1 MSLCDLLCVLPLR
14 FGEMQLIQQQPMLTS
29 FICRD
34 DCLVLS
40 VTREKFNRFIKIAPE
55 IVDHFSKLVTYRTAS
70 MLHDCDL
77 FEIREDRAWSKLE
90 LFCSMFDYE
99 FVWQDVDVM
108 KEGAIDTETN
118 KFYIIQ
124 QGSVRV
130 TTGEAA
136 LEGKKADEE
145 VLDAKEAEVVE
156 EKNPSAA
163 SSSPTS
169 GTSSASS
176 SAPGTPRNNLTIH
189 ISTPTFPP
197 THTRTPSSV
206 VLDKGAYFGELSLLL
221 RNLPRPHTIRTLT
234 PCVFLTLPPR
244 KFRQFCKVAPE
255 IRLGLGRRW
264 PQYVQQAGGESN
276 EGTSPFDPNEDD
288 ASGSGGPD
296 SARAAGGG
304 HADGGGVFNIFKQR
318 IMEEQKLQRRQPLS
332 TAGLSNTRRTANSA
346 SDEQKH

>member
-1 MSLCDLLCVLPLR
+1 
-14 FGEMQLIQQQPMLTS
+14 MQLIQQQPMLTS
-29 FICRD
+29 FICRE

-99 FVWQDVDVM
+99 FVWQGVDVM
-108 KEGAIDTETN
+108 KEGEMDADTN

-124 QGSVRV
+124 QGSVRM
-130 TTGEAA
+130 TTGEEQTAVDQKGM
-136 LEGKKADEE
+136 EKQDVKEE
-145 VLDAKEAEVVE
+145 EAE
-156 EKNPSAA
+156 EKNPASA
-163 SSSPTS
+163 SPPTS
-169 GTSSASS
+169 GSSSASS

-197 THTRTPSSV
+197 SHTRTPSSV
-206 VLDKGAYFGELSLLL
+206 VLNKGAYFGELSLLL
-221 RNLPRPHTIRTLT
+221 RNLPRPHTIHTVT
-234 PCVFLTLPPR
+234 PCIFLTMPPR

-255 IRLGLGRRW
+255 IRVGLDRRW
-264 PQYVQQAGGESN
+264 PQYAPVQGSESN

-288 ASGSGGPD
+288 VSGGGSSSGGSGAAGPD

-304 HADGGGVFNIFKQR
+304 GHGDGRGVFNIFWQR
-318 IMEEQKLQRRQPLS
+318 IMEEQKLQRRQPPS
-332 TAGLSNTRRTANSA
+332 TAALSKRVASN
-346 SDEQKH
+346 SDEQKQ